1 MSNTKRR
8 NDEKA
13 PLKNQSAGK
22 SRTTRIAT
30 AAAIAVGIA
39 VLALGGIYYLTNAGA
54 PASGN
59 GLAGKY
65 PIAVGAPGPGQEAPP
80 VELPSTNGGTFDLA
94 SARGETVLL
103 YFQEGLMCQ
112 PCWDQITDMEAQ
124 SGKFKALGIDK
135 TVSITNDPLGALKQK
150 VESEGISMPVLSDP
164 NLTVSKTYDANSYGM
179 MGGSRNGHTF
189 IVVGPEGEIEWR
201 ADYGGPPDYTMYV
214 PVENL
219 LADMRQGL
227 GKGSSK

>member
-1 MSNTKRR
+1 MNDTKRKS
-8 NDEKA
+8 DEKA
-13 PLKNQSAGK
+13 PLQNQSVGK
-22 SRTTRIAT
+22 NRTARIVSV
-30 AAAIAVGIA
+30 AAVAIGIA
-39 VLALGGIYYLTNAGA
+39 ILALGGIYYLTNTGA

-65 PIAVGAPGPGQEAPP
+65 PIAVGSPGSGQEAPP
-80 VELPSTNGGTFDLA
+80 IKLPSTEGGTFDLA

-112 PCWDQITDMEAQ
+112 PCWDQITDMEARW
-124 SGKFKALGIDK
+124 GEFEELGVDRA
-135 TVSITNDPLGALKQK
+135 VSITSDPLDALKQK
-150 VESEGISMPVLSDP
+150 VESEGISTPVLSDP
-164 NLTVSKTYDANSYGM
+164 DLAVSETYDANSYGM

-189 IVVGPEGEIEWR
+189 IVVGPEGEIKWR

-219 LADMRQGL
+219 LADLRQGL
-227 GKGSSK
+227 EQGSSE

>member
-39 VLALGGIYYLTNAGA
+39 VLALGGIYYLTNAGV
-54 PASGN
+54 PASGS

-65 PIAVGAPGPGQEAPP
+65 PIAVGSPGPGQEAPP
-80 VELPSTNGGTFDLA
+80 VELPSTDGGTFDLA

-124 SGKFKALGIDK
+124 SGKFEALGIDK

-164 NLTVSKTYDANSYGM
+164 NLAVSKTYDANSYGM

>member
-1 MSNTKRR
+1 MSNTKRKS
-8 NDEKA
+8 DEKA
-13 PLKNQSAGK
+13 PSKNQSVGK
-22 SRTTRIAT
+22 NRTGRIVAV
-30 AAAIAVGIA
+30 AAVAVGIA

-65 PIAVGAPGPGQEAPP
+65 PIAVGSPGPGQDAPP
-80 VELPSTNGGTFDLA
+80 IELPSTDGGTFDLA
-94 SARGETVLL
+94 AARGETVLL

-124 SGKFKALGIDK
+124 SGKFEALGIDK
-135 TVSITNDPLGALKQK
+135 TVSITNDPLDALNQK
-150 VESEGISMPVLSDP
+150 VESEGISAPVLSDP
-164 NLTVSKTYDANSYGM
+164 NLAVSKTYDANSYGM

-189 IVVGPEGEIEWR
+189 IVVGPEGEIKWR

-227 GKGSSK
+227 GKAPPK

>member
-1 MSNTKRR
+1 MSNMKHK
-8 NDEKA
+8 NNKKA
-13 PLKNQSAGK
+13 PLQNQSVGKNRTARIVAG
-22 SRTTRIAT
+22 
-30 AAAIAVGIA
+30 AAVAIGIA
-39 VLALGGIYYLTNAGA
+39 VLALGGIYYLTNTGA

-65 PIAVGAPGPGQEAPP
+65 PIAVGSPGPGQEAPP
-80 VELPSTNGGTFDLA
+80 VELPSTDGGTFDLA
-94 SARGETVLL
+94 AARGETVLL

-124 SGKFKALGIDK
+124 WSEFEELGIDK
-135 TVSITNDPLGALKQK
+135 TVSITNDPLDALKQK
-150 VESEGISMPVLSDP
+150 VESEGISTPVLSDP
-164 NLTVSKTYDANSYGM
+164 NLAVSKTYDANSYGM

-189 IVVGPEGEIEWR
+189 IVVGPDGKIKWR

-227 GKGSSK
+227 EKGSSK